1 MRKIKPHIM
10 IWRLDIGDEDGRELQ
25 TEFFLTEKGIKRF
38 LAAHEKELKE
48 QELEVTYGQIQ
59 LWL

>member
-38 LAAHEKELKE
+38 LAAYEKELKE
-48 QELEVTYGQIQ
+48 QELEVTYDQIQ